1 MSGLFYNI
9 GRMLGP
15 NVRKA
20 RWIWKSMT
28 GSEADYVRLE
38 HDVGRDLTLELRRQ
52 LKLDPDQQAARLLN
66 DVGSRLVACVA
77 ACLAV
82 ARGT

>member
-1 MSGLFYNI
+1 
-9 GRMLGP
+9 
-15 NVRKA
+15 
-20 RWIWKSMT
+20 MT